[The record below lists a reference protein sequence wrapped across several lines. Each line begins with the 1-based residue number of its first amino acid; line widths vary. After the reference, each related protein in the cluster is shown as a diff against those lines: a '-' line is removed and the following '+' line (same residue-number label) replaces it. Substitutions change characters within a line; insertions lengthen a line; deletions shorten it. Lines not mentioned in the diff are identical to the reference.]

1 MADNQILRVGII
13 GCGEI
18 AQVAHIPNLNFLPDK
33 YRITYLCDVSKDA
46 LRHCAQMVQRS
57 IPKITTNAEELCA
70 SKDVD
75 VVLICS
81 GDEYH
86 VTQGI
91 MALENDKWTLIE
103 KPLAFCFRDYDALL
117 AAEQKSKGRVFVGT
131 MRRFAPAFLEAVKE
145 VGGMDK
151 IMYARVRSIIGPN
164 TNFVNQSGTY
174 PQKFTDYTP
183 EDMEDRARR
192 EADIFGCALKDEFG
206 VAVTPEAISQLRIL
220 GRLVNCQLYS
230 HSFQLTWHQA
240 LTLTIFRRCGRS
252 SACRDVA

>member
-1 MADNQILRVGII
+1 MPDGQILRVGII

-18 AQVAHIPNLNFLPDK
+18 SQVAHIPNLNFLADK

-46 LRHCAQMVQRS
+46 LLHCAQMVQRS
-57 IPKITTNAEELCA
+57 VPKTTTSAEELCA
-70 SKDVD
+70 SEDVD

-86 VTQGI
+86 VAQGI
-91 MALENDKWTLIE
+91 LALKYDKWTLIE
-103 KPLAFCFRDYDALL
+103 KPLAFCFRDYDALI
-117 AAEQKSKGRVFVGT
+117 AAESESKGKVFVGT
-131 MRRFAPAFLEAVKE
+131 MRRFAPAFLEAVQE

-183 EDMEDRARR
+183 EDINDRARR
-192 EADIFGCALKDEFG
+192 ETDIFGCALKTEFG
-206 VAVTPEAISQLRIL
+206 VEANSESISQLRIL
-220 GRLVNCQLYS
+220 GR
-230 HSFQLTWHQA
+230 
-240 LTLTIFRRCGRS
+240 
-252 SACRDVA
+252 